1 MVYAVIF
8 DLDGTL
14 ADTMDD
20 LGTAM
25 NNMLKK
31 LGYDTRTKGELIRF
45 INNGARN
52 FVRLSLP
59 EELQNIDFV
68 IDSALSTYEDEYSKC
83 CTNDTYPFDGVTEA
97 LWGLRERKIRLGVLS
112 NKQDSFVKAIVEKLF
127 GKKLFKSTLG
137 NKEGLPKKPD
147 PQGALLVAK
156 ALGAKPSN
164 CIFVGDSDV
173 DVKTAHNAGMLSIAV
188 TWGYRTEQVLRTA
201 GADYIANDTEAL
213 IGIIDKILD
222 EKDPKRKK
230 TKAIIKRNTDLSKY
244 ENKQAPDKQAQE
256 LEESK
261 TNEPLIQEEKPQEKI
276 EDQKSQDKKS
286 QEKVEEQ
293 KIQEQKPQKKMATP
307 VVSVTKR
314 NKKGS

>member
-20 LGTAM
+20 LSTAM

-59 EELQNIDFV
+59 VELQDIDLV
-68 IDSALSTYEDEYSKC
+68 VDSALTTYEDEYSKC
-83 CTNDTYPFDGVTEA
+83 YANDTYPFEGIPEA
-97 LWGLRERKIRLGVLS
+97 LGGLKERKIRLGVLS
-112 NKQDSFVKAIVEKLF
+112 NKQDKFVRAITEKLF
-127 GKKLFKSTLG
+127 GKKLFKFTLG
-137 NKEGLPKKPD
+137 NRDDLPKKPS
-147 PQGALLVAK
+147 PEGALLVAK
-156 ALGAKPSN
+156 TLGARPEN

-188 TWGYRTEQVLRTA
+188 TWGYRTEQVLREA
-201 GADYIANDTEAL
+201 GADYVVSDTDGL
-213 IGIIDKILD
+213 IRVIDKIFD

-230 TKAIIKRNTDLSKY
+230 TKNQIKMKTDLSKY
-244 ENKQAPDKQAQE
+244 ENKLPEKEPEA
-256 LEESK
+256 EEPK
-261 TNEPLIQEEKPQEKI
+261 AEEPQVEEPQTPKE
-276 EDQKSQDKKS
+276 KSQARKSIVAPITAKKS
-286 QEKVEEQ
+286 
-293 KIQEQKPQKKMATP
+293 
-307 VVSVTKR
+307 
-314 NKKGS
+314 NKKG

>member
-20 LGTAM
+20 LSTAM

-59 EELQNIDFV
+59 VELQDIDLV
-68 IDSALSTYEDEYSKC
+68 VDSALTTYEDEYSKC
-83 CTNDTYPFDGVTEA
+83 YANDTYPFEGIPEA
-97 LWGLRERKIRLGVLS
+97 LGGLKERKIRLGVLS
-112 NKQDSFVKAIVEKLF
+112 NKQDKFVRAITEKLF
-127 GKKLFKSTLG
+127 GKKLFKFTLG
-137 NKEGLPKKPD
+137 NRDDLPKKPS
-147 PQGALLVAK
+147 PEGALLVAK
-156 ALGAKPSN
+156 TLGAKPEN

-188 TWGYRTEQVLRTA
+188 TWGYRTEQVLREA
-201 GADYIANDTEAL
+201 GADYVVSDTDGL
-213 IGIIDKILD
+213 IRVIDKIFD

-230 TKAIIKRNTDLSKY
+230 TKVQIKMKTDLSKY
-244 ENKQAPDKQAQE
+244 ENKLPEKEPEAEEPQA
-256 LEESK
+256 EEPK
-261 TNEPLIQEEKPQEKI
+261 AEKPQAEGPQAPKEKP
-276 EDQKSQDKKS
+276 QARKSIVAPITAKKS
-286 QEKVEEQ
+286 
-293 KIQEQKPQKKMATP
+293 
-307 VVSVTKR
+307 
-314 NKKGS
+314 NKKG

>member
-68 IDSALSTYEDEYSKC
+68 VDSALSTYEDEYSKC
-83 CTNDTYPFDGVTEA
+83 YANDTYPFDGIPEA
-97 LWGLRERKIRLGVLS
+97 LWGLKERKIRLGVFS
-112 NKQDSFVKAIVEKLF
+112 NKQDSFVSAIVEKLF
-127 GKKLFKSTLG
+127 GKKLFKYTLG
-137 NKEGLPKKPD
+137 NREDLPKKPD
-147 PQGALLVAK
+147 PQGALMLAK
-156 ALGAKPSN
+156 SLGAKPEN

-188 TWGYRTEQVLRTA
+188 TWGYRSEQVLREA
-201 GADYIANDTEAL
+201 GADYIVSDTEDL
-213 IGIIDKILD
+213 IRVIDKILE

-230 TKAIIKRNTDLSKY
+230 LKTIKRNTDLSKY
-244 ENKQAPDKQAQE
+244 ENKLAPQREEEPVSEPIAEEPKAEEPRVDELKIEEPKAKKQENKKEASPIKRATPQV
-256 LEESK
+256 SVKK
-261 TNEPLIQEEKPQEKI
+261 TN
-276 EDQKSQDKKS
+276 KK
-286 QEKVEEQ
+286 
-293 KIQEQKPQKKMATP
+293 
-307 VVSVTKR
+307 
-314 NKKGS
+314 

>member
-59 EELQNIDFV
+59 EELQNVDFV
-68 IDSALSTYEDEYSKC
+68 VDSALSTYEDEYSKC
-83 CTNDTYPFDGVTEA
+83 YANDTYPFDGIPEA
-97 LWGLRERKIRLGVLS
+97 LWGLKERKIKLGVLS
-112 NKQDSFVKAIVEKLF
+112 NKQDSFVRAIVEKLF
-127 GKKLFKSTLG
+127 GKKLFNCTLG
-137 NKEGLPKKPD
+137 NREDLPKKPD

-156 ALGAKPSN
+156 ALGAKPNN

-173 DVKTAHNAGMLSIAV
+173 DIKTAHNAGMLSIAV
-188 TWGYRTEQVLRTA
+188 TWGYRSEKVLREA
-201 GADYIANDTEAL
+201 GADYIVSDTEGL
-213 IGIIDKILD
+213 IRVIDKFLD

-230 TKAIIKRNTDLSKY
+230 VKNPIKMNTDLSKY
-244 ENKQAPDKQAQE
+244 ENKPSTPI
-256 LEESK
+256 EEPK
-261 TNEPLIQEEKPQEKI
+261 AEEPQPEEPKAEEPKI
-276 EDQKSQDKKS
+276 EEPKAKK
-286 QEKVEEQ
+286 QENKKEV
-293 KIQEQKPQKKMATP
+293 KPVKRATP
-307 VVSVTKR
+307 QVSVKKI
-314 NKKGS
+314 NKK